1 VLRGLWISFEIIGR
15 VLVCLA
21 LIGEPGVQLVW
32 I

>member
-1 VLRGLWISFEIIGR
+1 MLRGLWISIEIIWR
-15 VLVCLA
+15 VLVCLT